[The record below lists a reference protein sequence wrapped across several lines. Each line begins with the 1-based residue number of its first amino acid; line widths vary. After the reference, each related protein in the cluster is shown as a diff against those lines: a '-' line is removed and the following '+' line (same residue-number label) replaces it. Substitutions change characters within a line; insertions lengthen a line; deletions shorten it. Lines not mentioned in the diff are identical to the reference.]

1 MLFAMFFGAG
11 NLIFPP
17 QLGVEAGTAYA
28 PAMAGFLST
37 AVLLPALA
45 VIAVSVSGNGIVDI
59 ASRAGKIFGLV
70 FSIAVY
76 LSIGALYAI
85 PRTANV
91 AFETG
96 VAGLAGTTS
105 AWALFAFTAAFFAVS
120 LWLSLRKGGIVDSLG
135 RWLTPALLILILAL
149 VVVGAMTLNAEPG
162 APTEKWAESPYTA
175 GFLEGYLTMDS
186 LAALVFGIVVI
197 DSLRSRGIRKQRQVV
212 TSSILSGVVA
222 VVLLGVVYL
231 GLGRL
236 GQGIEGEYT
245 NGALLLSDAANQ
257 SFGAAGAWVFAL
269 IVLLAC
275 LTTAVGLIAS
285 TAAFFSS
292 LTPRIGFR
300 AWAVGFTL
308 AGLLMSNLGLETI
321 IGIAIPLNVF
331 LYPMAVALVFL
342 TLLQAALPFKLTW
355 SYRIPV
361 GVAAVFALLDLA
373 RALGFEPSET
383 MPILGDLPLY
393 EQSLSWVIP
402 TAIALVVTICCAYPL
417 SRPDFKAG
425 KLLMGLCLFT
435 MYFSGGIIPTF
446 LWIRDLH
453 MLDTIWAIVLPTS
466 LSVYNMIVMRTY
478 FATSIPGDLRE
489 AAQLDGCGDFRFLY
503 SIVLPLSGPILAV
516 IALYYAVALWNGYF
530 NAMLYLRTK
539 TKLPLTMFL
548 RDILVLNQMTGLDA
562 GLDMEQMARAEE
574 RAQIMKYS
582 LIIVGSLPMMLIY
595 PFVQK
600 YFVKGV
606 MIGAV
611 KG

>member
-1 MLFAMFFGAG
+1 MMKATRIRKTAIRHTAG
-11 NLIFPP
+11 D
-17 QLGVEAGTAYA
+17 YA
-28 PAMAGFLST
+28 FL
-37 AVLLPALA
+37 
-45 VIAVSVSGNGIVDI
+45 
-59 ASRAGKIFGLV
+59 
-70 FSIAVY
+70 
-76 LSIGALYAI
+76 
-85 PRTANV
+85 
-91 AFETG
+91 AFD
-96 VAGLAGTTS
+96 
-105 AWALFAFTAAFFAVS
+105 W
-120 LWLSLRKGGIVDSLG
+120 
-135 RWLTPALLILILAL
+135 LILILFFLILAYPL
-149 VVVGAMTLNAEPG
+149 LYVIASSFSAMQITTLSLIP
-162 APTEKWAESPYTA
+162 KRIS
-175 GFLEGYLTMDS
+175 LEGYRAVIEYKYIWIGYANS
-186 LAALVFGIVVI
+186 LLYM
-197 DSLRSRGIRKQRQVV
+197 
-212 TSSILSGVVA
+212 T
-222 VVLLGVVYL
+222 LG
-231 GLGRL
+231 
-236 GQGIEGEYT
+236 
-245 NGALLLSDAANQ
+245 
-257 SFGAAGAWVFAL
+257 
-269 IVLLAC
+269 
-275 LTTAVGLIAS
+275 
-285 TAAFFSS
+285 
-292 LTPRIGFR
+292 
-300 AWAVGFTL
+300 
-308 AGLLMSNLGLETI
+308 
-321 IGIAIPLNVF
+321 
-331 LYPMAVALVFL
+331 
-342 TLLQAALPFKLTW
+342 
-355 SYRIPV
+355 
-361 GVAAVFALLDLA
+361 
-373 RALGFEPSET
+373 
-383 MPILGDLPLY
+383 
-393 EQSLSWVIP
+393 

-446 LWIRDLH
+446 LWIRDLG
-453 MLDTIWAIVLPTS
+453 MLDTLWAIVLPTS

>member
-1 MLFAMFFGAG
+1 MMKATRIRKTAIRHTAG
-11 NLIFPP
+11 D
-17 QLGVEAGTAYA
+17 YA
-28 PAMAGFLST
+28 FL
-37 AVLLPALA
+37 
-45 VIAVSVSGNGIVDI
+45 
-59 ASRAGKIFGLV
+59 
-70 FSIAVY
+70 
-76 LSIGALYAI
+76 
-85 PRTANV
+85 
-91 AFETG
+91 AFD
-96 VAGLAGTTS
+96 
-105 AWALFAFTAAFFAVS
+105 W
-120 LWLSLRKGGIVDSLG
+120 
-135 RWLTPALLILILAL
+135 LILILFFLILAYPL
-149 VVVGAMTLNAEPG
+149 LYVIASSFSAMQITTLSLIP
-162 APTEKWAESPYTA
+162 KKFS
-175 GFLEGYLTMDS
+175 LEGYRAVIEYKYIWIGYANS
-186 LAALVFGIVVI
+186 LLYM
-197 DSLRSRGIRKQRQVV
+197 
-212 TSSILSGVVA
+212 T
-222 VVLLGVVYL
+222 LG
-231 GLGRL
+231 
-236 GQGIEGEYT
+236 
-245 NGALLLSDAANQ
+245 
-257 SFGAAGAWVFAL
+257 
-269 IVLLAC
+269 
-275 LTTAVGLIAS
+275 
-285 TAAFFSS
+285 
-292 LTPRIGFR
+292 
-300 AWAVGFTL
+300 
-308 AGLLMSNLGLETI
+308 
-321 IGIAIPLNVF
+321 
-331 LYPMAVALVFL
+331 
-342 TLLQAALPFKLTW
+342 
-355 SYRIPV
+355 
-361 GVAAVFALLDLA
+361 
-373 RALGFEPSET
+373 
-383 MPILGDLPLY
+383 
-393 EQSLSWVIP
+393 

-539 TKLPLTMFL
+539 TRLPLTMFL

-582 LIIVGSLPMMLIY
+582 LIIVGSLPMMVIY

>member
-1 MLFAMFFGAG
+1 MMKATRIRKTAIRHTAG
-11 NLIFPP
+11 D
-17 QLGVEAGTAYA
+17 YA
-28 PAMAGFLST
+28 F
-37 AVLLPALA
+37 LA
-45 VIAVSVSGNGIVDI
+45 VD
-59 ASRAGKIFGLV
+59 
-70 FSIAVY
+70 
-76 LSIGALYAI
+76 
-85 PRTANV
+85 
-91 AFETG
+91 
-96 VAGLAGTTS
+96 
-105 AWALFAFTAAFFAVS
+105 W
-120 LWLSLRKGGIVDSLG
+120 
-135 RWLTPALLILILAL
+135 LILILFFLILAYPL
-149 VVVGAMTLNAEPG
+149 LYVIASSFSAMQITTLSLIP
-162 APTEKWAESPYTA
+162 KKFS
-175 GFLEGYLTMDS
+175 LEGYRAVIEYKYIWIGYANS
-186 LAALVFGIVVI
+186 LLYM
-197 DSLRSRGIRKQRQVV
+197 
-212 TSSILSGVVA
+212 T
-222 VVLLGVVYL
+222 LG
-231 GLGRL
+231 
-236 GQGIEGEYT
+236 
-245 NGALLLSDAANQ
+245 
-257 SFGAAGAWVFAL
+257 
-269 IVLLAC
+269 
-275 LTTAVGLIAS
+275 
-285 TAAFFSS
+285 
-292 LTPRIGFR
+292 
-300 AWAVGFTL
+300 
-308 AGLLMSNLGLETI
+308 
-321 IGIAIPLNVF
+321 
-331 LYPMAVALVFL
+331 
-342 TLLQAALPFKLTW
+342 
-355 SYRIPV
+355 
-361 GVAAVFALLDLA
+361 
-373 RALGFEPSET
+373 
-383 MPILGDLPLY
+383 
-393 EQSLSWVIP
+393 

-435 MYFSGGIIPTF
+435 MYFYGGIIPTF

-539 TKLPLTMFL
+539 TRLPLTMFL

>member
-1 MLFAMFFGAG
+1 MMKATRIRKSAIRHTAG
-11 NLIFPP
+11 D
-17 QLGVEAGTAYA
+17 YA
-28 PAMAGFLST
+28 F
-37 AVLLPALA
+37 LA
-45 VIAVSVSGNGIVDI
+45 VD
-59 ASRAGKIFGLV
+59 
-70 FSIAVY
+70 
-76 LSIGALYAI
+76 
-85 PRTANV
+85 
-91 AFETG
+91 
-96 VAGLAGTTS
+96 
-105 AWALFAFTAAFFAVS
+105 W
-120 LWLSLRKGGIVDSLG
+120 
-135 RWLTPALLILILAL
+135 LILILFFLILAYPL
-149 VVVGAMTLNAEPG
+149 LYVIASSFSAMQITTLSLIP
-162 APTEKWAESPYTA
+162 KRFS
-175 GFLEGYLTMDS
+175 LEGYRAVIEYKYIWIGYVNS
-186 LAALVFGIVVI
+186 L
-197 DSLRSRGIRKQRQVV
+197 
-212 TSSILSGVVA
+212 
-222 VVLLGVVYL
+222 
-231 GLGRL
+231 
-236 GQGIEGEYT
+236 
-245 NGALLLSDAANQ
+245 
-257 SFGAAGAWVFAL
+257 
-269 IVLLAC
+269 
-275 LTTAVGLIAS
+275 
-285 TAAFFSS
+285 
-292 LTPRIGFR
+292 
-300 AWAVGFTL
+300 
-308 AGLLMSNLGLETI
+308 
-321 IGIAIPLNVF
+321 
-331 LYPMAVALVFL
+331 LYM
-342 TLLQAALPFKLTW
+342 
-355 SYRIPV
+355 
-361 GVAAVFALLDLA
+361 
-373 RALGFEPSET
+373 ALG
-383 MPILGDLPLY
+383 
-393 EQSLSWVIP
+393 

-417 SRPDFKAG
+417 SRPDFKVG

>member
-1 MLFAMFFGAG
+1 MKATRIRHTAIRHTAG
-11 NLIFPP
+11 DY
-17 QLGVEAGTAYA
+17 V
-28 PAMAGFLST
+28 FL
-37 AVLLPALA
+37 
-45 VIAVSVSGNGIVDI
+45 
-59 ASRAGKIFGLV
+59 
-70 FSIAVY
+70 
-76 LSIGALYAI
+76 
-85 PRTANV
+85 
-91 AFETG
+91 
-96 VAGLAGTTS
+96 
-105 AWALFAFTAAFFAVS
+105 AAD
-120 LWLSLRKGGIVDSLG
+120 W
-135 RWLTPALLILILAL
+135 LILILFFLILAYPL
-149 VVVGAMTLNAEPG
+149 LYVIASSFSAMQITTLSLIP
-162 APTEKWAESPYTA
+162 KRFS
-175 GFLEGYLTMDS
+175 LEGYRAVIEYKYIWIGYVNS
-186 LAALVFGIVVI
+186 L
-197 DSLRSRGIRKQRQVV
+197 
-212 TSSILSGVVA
+212 
-222 VVLLGVVYL
+222 
-231 GLGRL
+231 
-236 GQGIEGEYT
+236 
-245 NGALLLSDAANQ
+245 
-257 SFGAAGAWVFAL
+257 
-269 IVLLAC
+269 
-275 LTTAVGLIAS
+275 
-285 TAAFFSS
+285 
-292 LTPRIGFR
+292 
-300 AWAVGFTL
+300 
-308 AGLLMSNLGLETI
+308 
-321 IGIAIPLNVF
+321 
-331 LYPMAVALVFL
+331 LYM
-342 TLLQAALPFKLTW
+342 
-355 SYRIPV
+355 
-361 GVAAVFALLDLA
+361 
-373 RALGFEPSET
+373 ALG
-383 MPILGDLPLY
+383 
-393 EQSLSWVIP
+393 

-539 TKLPLTMFL
+539 TRLPLTMFL

>member
-1 MLFAMFFGAG
+1 MMKATRIRKSAIRHTAG
-11 NLIFPP
+11 D
-17 QLGVEAGTAYA
+17 YA
-28 PAMAGFLST
+28 F
-37 AVLLPALA
+37 LA
-45 VIAVSVSGNGIVDI
+45 VD
-59 ASRAGKIFGLV
+59 
-70 FSIAVY
+70 
-76 LSIGALYAI
+76 
-85 PRTANV
+85 
-91 AFETG
+91 
-96 VAGLAGTTS
+96 
-105 AWALFAFTAAFFAVS
+105 W
-120 LWLSLRKGGIVDSLG
+120 
-135 RWLTPALLILILAL
+135 LILILFFLILAYPL
-149 VVVGAMTLNAEPG
+149 LYVIASSFSAMQITTLSLIP
-162 APTEKWAESPYTA
+162 KKIS
-175 GFLEGYLTMDS
+175 LEGYRAVIEYKYIWIGYANS
-186 LAALVFGIVVI
+186 LLYM
-197 DSLRSRGIRKQRQVV
+197 
-212 TSSILSGVVA
+212 
-222 VVLLGVVYL
+222 VLG
-231 GLGRL
+231 
-236 GQGIEGEYT
+236 
-245 NGALLLSDAANQ
+245 
-257 SFGAAGAWVFAL
+257 
-269 IVLLAC
+269 
-275 LTTAVGLIAS
+275 
-285 TAAFFSS
+285 
-292 LTPRIGFR
+292 
-300 AWAVGFTL
+300 
-308 AGLLMSNLGLETI
+308 
-321 IGIAIPLNVF
+321 
-331 LYPMAVALVFL
+331 
-342 TLLQAALPFKLTW
+342 
-355 SYRIPV
+355 
-361 GVAAVFALLDLA
+361 
-373 RALGFEPSET
+373 
-383 MPILGDLPLY
+383 
-393 EQSLSWVIP
+393 

-530 NAMLYLRTK
+530 NATLYLRTK

>member
-1 MLFAMFFGAG
+1 MMKATRIRNSAIRHTAG
-11 NLIFPP
+11 DHAF
-17 QLGVEAGTAYA
+17 
-28 PAMAGFLST
+28 
-37 AVLLPALA
+37 LA
-45 VIAVSVSGNGIVDI
+45 VD
-59 ASRAGKIFGLV
+59 
-70 FSIAVY
+70 
-76 LSIGALYAI
+76 
-85 PRTANV
+85 
-91 AFETG
+91 
-96 VAGLAGTTS
+96 
-105 AWALFAFTAAFFAVS
+105 W
-120 LWLSLRKGGIVDSLG
+120 
-135 RWLTPALLILILAL
+135 LILILFFLILAYPL
-149 VVVGAMTLNAEPG
+149 LYVIASSFSAMQITTLSLIP
-162 APTEKWAESPYTA
+162 KRIS
-175 GFLEGYLTMDS
+175 LEGYRAVIEYKYIWIGYANS
-186 LAALVFGIVVI
+186 LLYM
-197 DSLRSRGIRKQRQVV
+197 
-212 TSSILSGVVA
+212 
-222 VVLLGVVYL
+222 VLG
-231 GLGRL
+231 
-236 GQGIEGEYT
+236 
-245 NGALLLSDAANQ
+245 
-257 SFGAAGAWVFAL
+257 
-269 IVLLAC
+269 
-275 LTTAVGLIAS
+275 
-285 TAAFFSS
+285 
-292 LTPRIGFR
+292 
-300 AWAVGFTL
+300 
-308 AGLLMSNLGLETI
+308 
-321 IGIAIPLNVF
+321 
-331 LYPMAVALVFL
+331 
-342 TLLQAALPFKLTW
+342 
-355 SYRIPV
+355 
-361 GVAAVFALLDLA
+361 
-373 RALGFEPSET
+373 
-383 MPILGDLPLY
+383 
-393 EQSLSWVIP
+393 

>member
-1 MLFAMFFGAG
+1 MMKATRIRKSAIRHTAG
-11 NLIFPP
+11 D
-17 QLGVEAGTAYA
+17 YA
-28 PAMAGFLST
+28 F
-37 AVLLPALA
+37 LA
-45 VIAVSVSGNGIVDI
+45 VD
-59 ASRAGKIFGLV
+59 
-70 FSIAVY
+70 
-76 LSIGALYAI
+76 
-85 PRTANV
+85 
-91 AFETG
+91 
-96 VAGLAGTTS
+96 
-105 AWALFAFTAAFFAVS
+105 W
-120 LWLSLRKGGIVDSLG
+120 
-135 RWLTPALLILILAL
+135 LILILFFLILAYPL
-149 VVVGAMTLNAEPG
+149 LYVIASSFSAMQITTLSLIP
-162 APTEKWAESPYTA
+162 KKIS
-175 GFLEGYLTMDS
+175 LEGYRAVIEYKYIWIGYANS
-186 LAALVFGIVVI
+186 LLYM
-197 DSLRSRGIRKQRQVV
+197 
-212 TSSILSGVVA
+212 
-222 VVLLGVVYL
+222 VLG
-231 GLGRL
+231 
-236 GQGIEGEYT
+236 
-245 NGALLLSDAANQ
+245 
-257 SFGAAGAWVFAL
+257 
-269 IVLLAC
+269 
-275 LTTAVGLIAS
+275 
-285 TAAFFSS
+285 
-292 LTPRIGFR
+292 
-300 AWAVGFTL
+300 
-308 AGLLMSNLGLETI
+308 
-321 IGIAIPLNVF
+321 
-331 LYPMAVALVFL
+331 
-342 TLLQAALPFKLTW
+342 
-355 SYRIPV
+355 
-361 GVAAVFALLDLA
+361 
-373 RALGFEPSET
+373 
-383 MPILGDLPLY
+383 
-393 EQSLSWVIP
+393 

-539 TKLPLTMFL
+539 TRLPLTMFL

>member
-1 MLFAMFFGAG
+1 MMKATRIRKSAIRHTAG
-11 NLIFPP
+11 D
-17 QLGVEAGTAYA
+17 YA
-28 PAMAGFLST
+28 F
-37 AVLLPALA
+37 LA
-45 VIAVSVSGNGIVDI
+45 VD
-59 ASRAGKIFGLV
+59 
-70 FSIAVY
+70 
-76 LSIGALYAI
+76 
-85 PRTANV
+85 
-91 AFETG
+91 
-96 VAGLAGTTS
+96 
-105 AWALFAFTAAFFAVS
+105 W
-120 LWLSLRKGGIVDSLG
+120 
-135 RWLTPALLILILAL
+135 LILILFFLILAYPL
-149 VVVGAMTLNAEPG
+149 LYVIASSFSAMQITTLSLIP
-162 APTEKWAESPYTA
+162 KRIS
-175 GFLEGYLTMDS
+175 LEGYRAVIEYKYIWIGYANSLLYMTM
-186 LAALVFGIVVI
+186 G
-197 DSLRSRGIRKQRQVV
+197 
-212 TSSILSGVVA
+212 
-222 VVLLGVVYL
+222 
-231 GLGRL
+231 
-236 GQGIEGEYT
+236 
-245 NGALLLSDAANQ
+245 
-257 SFGAAGAWVFAL
+257 
-269 IVLLAC
+269 
-275 LTTAVGLIAS
+275 
-285 TAAFFSS
+285 
-292 LTPRIGFR
+292 
-300 AWAVGFTL
+300 
-308 AGLLMSNLGLETI
+308 
-321 IGIAIPLNVF
+321 
-331 LYPMAVALVFL
+331 
-342 TLLQAALPFKLTW
+342 
-355 SYRIPV
+355 
-361 GVAAVFALLDLA
+361 
-373 RALGFEPSET
+373 
-383 MPILGDLPLY
+383 
-393 EQSLSWVIP
+393 

-446 LWIRDLH
+446 LWIRDLG
-453 MLDTIWAIVLPTS
+453 MLDTLWAIVLPTS

>member
-1 MLFAMFFGAG
+1 MMKATRIRKSAIRHSAG
-11 NLIFPP
+11 D
-17 QLGVEAGTAYA
+17 YA
-28 PAMAGFLST
+28 F
-37 AVLLPALA
+37 LA
-45 VIAVSVSGNGIVDI
+45 VD
-59 ASRAGKIFGLV
+59 
-70 FSIAVY
+70 
-76 LSIGALYAI
+76 
-85 PRTANV
+85 
-91 AFETG
+91 
-96 VAGLAGTTS
+96 
-105 AWALFAFTAAFFAVS
+105 W
-120 LWLSLRKGGIVDSLG
+120 
-135 RWLTPALLILILAL
+135 LILILFFLILAYPL
-149 VVVGAMTLNAEPG
+149 LYVIASSFSAMQITTLSLIP
-162 APTEKWAESPYTA
+162 KRIS
-175 GFLEGYLTMDS
+175 LEGYRAVIEYKYIWIGYANSLLYMTM
-186 LAALVFGIVVI
+186 G
-197 DSLRSRGIRKQRQVV
+197 
-212 TSSILSGVVA
+212 
-222 VVLLGVVYL
+222 
-231 GLGRL
+231 
-236 GQGIEGEYT
+236 
-245 NGALLLSDAANQ
+245 
-257 SFGAAGAWVFAL
+257 
-269 IVLLAC
+269 
-275 LTTAVGLIAS
+275 
-285 TAAFFSS
+285 
-292 LTPRIGFR
+292 
-300 AWAVGFTL
+300 
-308 AGLLMSNLGLETI
+308 
-321 IGIAIPLNVF
+321 
-331 LYPMAVALVFL
+331 
-342 TLLQAALPFKLTW
+342 
-355 SYRIPV
+355 
-361 GVAAVFALLDLA
+361 
-373 RALGFEPSET
+373 
-383 MPILGDLPLY
+383 
-393 EQSLSWVIP
+393 

-453 MLDTIWAIVLPTS
+453 MLDTLWAIVLPTS

-489 AAQLDGCGDFRFLY
+489 AAQLDGCGDFRFLV

>member
-1 MLFAMFFGAG
+1 MKATRIRHTAIRHTAG
-11 NLIFPP
+11 DY
-17 QLGVEAGTAYA
+17 V
-28 PAMAGFLST
+28 FL
-37 AVLLPALA
+37 
-45 VIAVSVSGNGIVDI
+45 
-59 ASRAGKIFGLV
+59 
-70 FSIAVY
+70 
-76 LSIGALYAI
+76 
-85 PRTANV
+85 
-91 AFETG
+91 
-96 VAGLAGTTS
+96 
-105 AWALFAFTAAFFAVS
+105 AAD
-120 LWLSLRKGGIVDSLG
+120 W
-135 RWLTPALLILILAL
+135 LILILFFLILAYPL
-149 VVVGAMTLNAEPG
+149 LYVIASSFSAMQITTLSLIP
-162 APTEKWAESPYTA
+162 KRIS
-175 GFLEGYLTMDS
+175 LEGYRAVIEYKYIWIGYVNS
-186 LAALVFGIVVI
+186 L
-197 DSLRSRGIRKQRQVV
+197 
-212 TSSILSGVVA
+212 
-222 VVLLGVVYL
+222 
-231 GLGRL
+231 
-236 GQGIEGEYT
+236 
-245 NGALLLSDAANQ
+245 
-257 SFGAAGAWVFAL
+257 
-269 IVLLAC
+269 
-275 LTTAVGLIAS
+275 
-285 TAAFFSS
+285 
-292 LTPRIGFR
+292 
-300 AWAVGFTL
+300 
-308 AGLLMSNLGLETI
+308 
-321 IGIAIPLNVF
+321 
-331 LYPMAVALVFL
+331 LYM
-342 TLLQAALPFKLTW
+342 
-355 SYRIPV
+355 
-361 GVAAVFALLDLA
+361 
-373 RALGFEPSET
+373 ALG
-383 MPILGDLPLY
+383 
-393 EQSLSWVIP
+393 

>member
-1 MLFAMFFGAG
+1 MMKATRIRKTAIRHTAG
-11 NLIFPP
+11 D
-17 QLGVEAGTAYA
+17 YA
-28 PAMAGFLST
+28 FL
-37 AVLLPALA
+37 
-45 VIAVSVSGNGIVDI
+45 
-59 ASRAGKIFGLV
+59 
-70 FSIAVY
+70 
-76 LSIGALYAI
+76 
-85 PRTANV
+85 
-91 AFETG
+91 AFD
-96 VAGLAGTTS
+96 
-105 AWALFAFTAAFFAVS
+105 W
-120 LWLSLRKGGIVDSLG
+120 
-135 RWLTPALLILILAL
+135 LILILFFLILAYPL
-149 VVVGAMTLNAEPG
+149 LYVIASSFSAMQITTLSLIP
-162 APTEKWAESPYTA
+162 KKFS
-175 GFLEGYLTMDS
+175 LEGYRAVIEYKYIWIGYANS
-186 LAALVFGIVVI
+186 LLYM
-197 DSLRSRGIRKQRQVV
+197 
-212 TSSILSGVVA
+212 T
-222 VVLLGVVYL
+222 LG
-231 GLGRL
+231 
-236 GQGIEGEYT
+236 
-245 NGALLLSDAANQ
+245 
-257 SFGAAGAWVFAL
+257 
-269 IVLLAC
+269 
-275 LTTAVGLIAS
+275 
-285 TAAFFSS
+285 
-292 LTPRIGFR
+292 
-300 AWAVGFTL
+300 
-308 AGLLMSNLGLETI
+308 
-321 IGIAIPLNVF
+321 
-331 LYPMAVALVFL
+331 
-342 TLLQAALPFKLTW
+342 
-355 SYRIPV
+355 
-361 GVAAVFALLDLA
+361 
-373 RALGFEPSET
+373 
-383 MPILGDLPLY
+383 
-393 EQSLSWVIP
+393 

-582 LIIVGSLPMMLIY
+582 LIIVGSLPMMVIY

>member
-1 MLFAMFFGAG
+1 MMKATRIRKTAIRHTAG
-11 NLIFPP
+11 D
-17 QLGVEAGTAYA
+17 YA
-28 PAMAGFLST
+28 FL
-37 AVLLPALA
+37 
-45 VIAVSVSGNGIVDI
+45 
-59 ASRAGKIFGLV
+59 
-70 FSIAVY
+70 
-76 LSIGALYAI
+76 
-85 PRTANV
+85 
-91 AFETG
+91 AFD
-96 VAGLAGTTS
+96 
-105 AWALFAFTAAFFAVS
+105 W
-120 LWLSLRKGGIVDSLG
+120 
-135 RWLTPALLILILAL
+135 LILILFFLILAYPL
-149 VVVGAMTLNAEPG
+149 LYVIASSFSAMQITTLSLIP
-162 APTEKWAESPYTA
+162 KKFS
-175 GFLEGYLTMDS
+175 LEGYRAVIEYKYIWIGYANS
-186 LAALVFGIVVI
+186 LLYM
-197 DSLRSRGIRKQRQVV
+197 
-212 TSSILSGVVA
+212 T
-222 VVLLGVVYL
+222 LG
-231 GLGRL
+231 
-236 GQGIEGEYT
+236 
-245 NGALLLSDAANQ
+245 
-257 SFGAAGAWVFAL
+257 
-269 IVLLAC
+269 
-275 LTTAVGLIAS
+275 
-285 TAAFFSS
+285 
-292 LTPRIGFR
+292 
-300 AWAVGFTL
+300 
-308 AGLLMSNLGLETI
+308 
-321 IGIAIPLNVF
+321 
-331 LYPMAVALVFL
+331 
-342 TLLQAALPFKLTW
+342 
-355 SYRIPV
+355 
-361 GVAAVFALLDLA
+361 
-373 RALGFEPSET
+373 
-383 MPILGDLPLY
+383 
-393 EQSLSWVIP
+393 

-539 TKLPLTMFL
+539 TRLPLTMFL

>member
-1 MLFAMFFGAG
+1 MMKATRIRKTAIRHTAG
-11 NLIFPP
+11 D
-17 QLGVEAGTAYA
+17 YA
-28 PAMAGFLST
+28 FL
-37 AVLLPALA
+37 
-45 VIAVSVSGNGIVDI
+45 
-59 ASRAGKIFGLV
+59 
-70 FSIAVY
+70 
-76 LSIGALYAI
+76 
-85 PRTANV
+85 
-91 AFETG
+91 AFD
-96 VAGLAGTTS
+96 
-105 AWALFAFTAAFFAVS
+105 W
-120 LWLSLRKGGIVDSLG
+120 
-135 RWLTPALLILILAL
+135 LILILFFLILAYPL
-149 VVVGAMTLNAEPG
+149 LYVIASSFSAMQITTLSLIP
-162 APTEKWAESPYTA
+162 KKFS
-175 GFLEGYLTMDS
+175 LEGYRAVIEYKYIWIGYVNS
-186 LAALVFGIVVI
+186 L
-197 DSLRSRGIRKQRQVV
+197 
-212 TSSILSGVVA
+212 
-222 VVLLGVVYL
+222 
-231 GLGRL
+231 
-236 GQGIEGEYT
+236 
-245 NGALLLSDAANQ
+245 
-257 SFGAAGAWVFAL
+257 
-269 IVLLAC
+269 
-275 LTTAVGLIAS
+275 
-285 TAAFFSS
+285 
-292 LTPRIGFR
+292 
-300 AWAVGFTL
+300 
-308 AGLLMSNLGLETI
+308 
-321 IGIAIPLNVF
+321 
-331 LYPMAVALVFL
+331 LYM
-342 TLLQAALPFKLTW
+342 
-355 SYRIPV
+355 
-361 GVAAVFALLDLA
+361 
-373 RALGFEPSET
+373 ALG
-383 MPILGDLPLY
+383 
-393 EQSLSWVIP
+393 

-446 LWIRDLH
+446 LWIRDLG
-453 MLDTIWAIVLPTS
+453 MLDTLWAIVLPTS

>member
-1 MLFAMFFGAG
+1 MMKATRIHKSAIRHTAG
-11 NLIFPP
+11 D
-17 QLGVEAGTAYA
+17 YA
-28 PAMAGFLST
+28 F
-37 AVLLPALA
+37 LA
-45 VIAVSVSGNGIVDI
+45 VD
-59 ASRAGKIFGLV
+59 
-70 FSIAVY
+70 
-76 LSIGALYAI
+76 
-85 PRTANV
+85 
-91 AFETG
+91 
-96 VAGLAGTTS
+96 
-105 AWALFAFTAAFFAVS
+105 W
-120 LWLSLRKGGIVDSLG
+120 
-135 RWLTPALLILILAL
+135 LILILFFLILAYPL
-149 VVVGAMTLNAEPG
+149 LYVIASSFSAMQITTLSLIP
-162 APTEKWAESPYTA
+162 KRIS
-175 GFLEGYLTMDS
+175 LEGYRAVIEYKYIWIGYANS
-186 LAALVFGIVVI
+186 LLYM
-197 DSLRSRGIRKQRQVV
+197 
-212 TSSILSGVVA
+212 
-222 VVLLGVVYL
+222 VLG
-231 GLGRL
+231 
-236 GQGIEGEYT
+236 
-245 NGALLLSDAANQ
+245 
-257 SFGAAGAWVFAL
+257 
-269 IVLLAC
+269 
-275 LTTAVGLIAS
+275 
-285 TAAFFSS
+285 
-292 LTPRIGFR
+292 
-300 AWAVGFTL
+300 
-308 AGLLMSNLGLETI
+308 
-321 IGIAIPLNVF
+321 
-331 LYPMAVALVFL
+331 
-342 TLLQAALPFKLTW
+342 
-355 SYRIPV
+355 
-361 GVAAVFALLDLA
+361 
-373 RALGFEPSET
+373 
-383 MPILGDLPLY
+383 
-393 EQSLSWVIP
+393 

>member
-1 MLFAMFFGAG
+1 MMKATRIRKTAIRHTAG
-11 NLIFPP
+11 D
-17 QLGVEAGTAYA
+17 YA
-28 PAMAGFLST
+28 FL
-37 AVLLPALA
+37 
-45 VIAVSVSGNGIVDI
+45 
-59 ASRAGKIFGLV
+59 
-70 FSIAVY
+70 
-76 LSIGALYAI
+76 
-85 PRTANV
+85 
-91 AFETG
+91 AFD
-96 VAGLAGTTS
+96 
-105 AWALFAFTAAFFAVS
+105 W
-120 LWLSLRKGGIVDSLG
+120 
-135 RWLTPALLILILAL
+135 LILILFFLILAYPL
-149 VVVGAMTLNAEPG
+149 LYVIASSFSAMQITTLSLIP
-162 APTEKWAESPYTA
+162 KRFS
-175 GFLEGYLTMDS
+175 LEGYRAVIEYKYIWIGYVNS
-186 LAALVFGIVVI
+186 L
-197 DSLRSRGIRKQRQVV
+197 
-212 TSSILSGVVA
+212 
-222 VVLLGVVYL
+222 
-231 GLGRL
+231 
-236 GQGIEGEYT
+236 
-245 NGALLLSDAANQ
+245 
-257 SFGAAGAWVFAL
+257 
-269 IVLLAC
+269 
-275 LTTAVGLIAS
+275 
-285 TAAFFSS
+285 
-292 LTPRIGFR
+292 
-300 AWAVGFTL
+300 
-308 AGLLMSNLGLETI
+308 
-321 IGIAIPLNVF
+321 
-331 LYPMAVALVFL
+331 LYM
-342 TLLQAALPFKLTW
+342 
-355 SYRIPV
+355 
-361 GVAAVFALLDLA
+361 
-373 RALGFEPSET
+373 ALG
-383 MPILGDLPLY
+383 
-393 EQSLSWVIP
+393 

>member
-1 MLFAMFFGAG
+1 MMKATRIRKSAIRHTAG
-11 NLIFPP
+11 D
-17 QLGVEAGTAYA
+17 YA
-28 PAMAGFLST
+28 F
-37 AVLLPALA
+37 LA
-45 VIAVSVSGNGIVDI
+45 VD
-59 ASRAGKIFGLV
+59 
-70 FSIAVY
+70 
-76 LSIGALYAI
+76 
-85 PRTANV
+85 
-91 AFETG
+91 
-96 VAGLAGTTS
+96 
-105 AWALFAFTAAFFAVS
+105 W
-120 LWLSLRKGGIVDSLG
+120 
-135 RWLTPALLILILAL
+135 LILILFFLILAYPL
-149 VVVGAMTLNAEPG
+149 LYVIASSFSAMQITTLSLIP
-162 APTEKWAESPYTA
+162 KKFS
-175 GFLEGYLTMDS
+175 LEGYRAVIEYKYIWIGYANS
-186 LAALVFGIVVI
+186 LLYM
-197 DSLRSRGIRKQRQVV
+197 
-212 TSSILSGVVA
+212 T
-222 VVLLGVVYL
+222 LG
-231 GLGRL
+231 
-236 GQGIEGEYT
+236 
-245 NGALLLSDAANQ
+245 
-257 SFGAAGAWVFAL
+257 
-269 IVLLAC
+269 
-275 LTTAVGLIAS
+275 
-285 TAAFFSS
+285 
-292 LTPRIGFR
+292 
-300 AWAVGFTL
+300 
-308 AGLLMSNLGLETI
+308 
-321 IGIAIPLNVF
+321 
-331 LYPMAVALVFL
+331 
-342 TLLQAALPFKLTW
+342 
-355 SYRIPV
+355 
-361 GVAAVFALLDLA
+361 
-373 RALGFEPSET
+373 
-383 MPILGDLPLY
+383 
-393 EQSLSWVIP
+393 

>member
-1 MLFAMFFGAG
+1 MKATRIRHTAIRHTAG
-11 NLIFPP
+11 D
-17 QLGVEAGTAYA
+17 YA
-28 PAMAGFLST
+28 FL
-37 AVLLPALA
+37 
-45 VIAVSVSGNGIVDI
+45 
-59 ASRAGKIFGLV
+59 
-70 FSIAVY
+70 
-76 LSIGALYAI
+76 
-85 PRTANV
+85 
-91 AFETG
+91 AFD
-96 VAGLAGTTS
+96 
-105 AWALFAFTAAFFAVS
+105 W
-120 LWLSLRKGGIVDSLG
+120 
-135 RWLTPALLILILAL
+135 LILILFFLILAYPL
-149 VVVGAMTLNAEPG
+149 LYVIASSFSAMQITTLSLIP
-162 APTEKWAESPYTA
+162 KKFS
-175 GFLEGYLTMDS
+175 LEGYRAVIEYKYIWIGYANS
-186 LAALVFGIVVI
+186 LLYM
-197 DSLRSRGIRKQRQVV
+197 
-212 TSSILSGVVA
+212 T
-222 VVLLGVVYL
+222 LG
-231 GLGRL
+231 
-236 GQGIEGEYT
+236 
-245 NGALLLSDAANQ
+245 
-257 SFGAAGAWVFAL
+257 
-269 IVLLAC
+269 
-275 LTTAVGLIAS
+275 
-285 TAAFFSS
+285 
-292 LTPRIGFR
+292 
-300 AWAVGFTL
+300 
-308 AGLLMSNLGLETI
+308 
-321 IGIAIPLNVF
+321 
-331 LYPMAVALVFL
+331 
-342 TLLQAALPFKLTW
+342 
-355 SYRIPV
+355 
-361 GVAAVFALLDLA
+361 
-373 RALGFEPSET
+373 
-383 MPILGDLPLY
+383 
-393 EQSLSWVIP
+393 

-446 LWIRDLH
+446 LWIRDLG
-453 MLDTIWAIVLPTS
+453 MLDTLWAIVLPTS

>member
-1 MLFAMFFGAG
+1 M
-11 NLIFPP
+11 
-17 QLGVEAGTAYA
+17 
-28 PAMAGFLST
+28 
-37 AVLLPALA
+37 
-45 VIAVSVSGNGIVDI
+45 
-59 ASRAGKIFGLV
+59 
-70 FSIAVY
+70 
-76 LSIGALYAI
+76 
-85 PRTANV
+85 
-91 AFETG
+91 
-96 VAGLAGTTS
+96 
-105 AWALFAFTAAFFAVS
+105 
-120 LWLSLRKGGIVDSLG
+120 
-135 RWLTPALLILILAL
+135 
-149 VVVGAMTLNAEPG
+149 
-162 APTEKWAESPYTA
+162 
-175 GFLEGYLTMDS
+175 
-186 LAALVFGIVVI
+186 
-197 DSLRSRGIRKQRQVV
+197 
-212 TSSILSGVVA
+212 
-222 VVLLGVVYL
+222 
-231 GLGRL
+231 
-236 GQGIEGEYT
+236 
-245 NGALLLSDAANQ
+245 
-257 SFGAAGAWVFAL
+257 
-269 IVLLAC
+269 
-275 LTTAVGLIAS
+275 
-285 TAAFFSS
+285 
-292 LTPRIGFR
+292 
-300 AWAVGFTL
+300 
-308 AGLLMSNLGLETI
+308 
-321 IGIAIPLNVF
+321 
-331 LYPMAVALVFL
+331 
-342 TLLQAALPFKLTW
+342 
-355 SYRIPV
+355 
-361 GVAAVFALLDLA
+361 
-373 RALGFEPSET
+373 ALG
-383 MPILGDLPLY
+383 
-393 EQSLSWVIP
+393 

-417 SRPDFKAG
+417 SRPDFKVG

>member
-1 MLFAMFFGAG
+1 MMKATRIRKSAIRHTAG
-11 NLIFPP
+11 D
-17 QLGVEAGTAYA
+17 YA
-28 PAMAGFLST
+28 F
-37 AVLLPALA
+37 LA
-45 VIAVSVSGNGIVDI
+45 VD
-59 ASRAGKIFGLV
+59 
-70 FSIAVY
+70 
-76 LSIGALYAI
+76 
-85 PRTANV
+85 
-91 AFETG
+91 
-96 VAGLAGTTS
+96 
-105 AWALFAFTAAFFAVS
+105 W
-120 LWLSLRKGGIVDSLG
+120 
-135 RWLTPALLILILAL
+135 LILILFFLILAYPL
-149 VVVGAMTLNAEPG
+149 LYVIASSFSAMQITTLSLIP
-162 APTEKWAESPYTA
+162 KKIS
-175 GFLEGYLTMDS
+175 LEGYRAVIEYKYIWIGYANS
-186 LAALVFGIVVI
+186 LLYM
-197 DSLRSRGIRKQRQVV
+197 
-212 TSSILSGVVA
+212 
-222 VVLLGVVYL
+222 VLG
-231 GLGRL
+231 
-236 GQGIEGEYT
+236 
-245 NGALLLSDAANQ
+245 
-257 SFGAAGAWVFAL
+257 
-269 IVLLAC
+269 
-275 LTTAVGLIAS
+275 
-285 TAAFFSS
+285 
-292 LTPRIGFR
+292 
-300 AWAVGFTL
+300 
-308 AGLLMSNLGLETI
+308 
-321 IGIAIPLNVF
+321 
-331 LYPMAVALVFL
+331 
-342 TLLQAALPFKLTW
+342 
-355 SYRIPV
+355 
-361 GVAAVFALLDLA
+361 
-373 RALGFEPSET
+373 
-383 MPILGDLPLY
+383 
-393 EQSLSWVIP
+393 

>member
-1 MLFAMFFGAG
+1 MKATRIRHTAIRHTAG
-11 NLIFPP
+11 DY
-17 QLGVEAGTAYA
+17 V
-28 PAMAGFLST
+28 FL
-37 AVLLPALA
+37 
-45 VIAVSVSGNGIVDI
+45 
-59 ASRAGKIFGLV
+59 
-70 FSIAVY
+70 
-76 LSIGALYAI
+76 
-85 PRTANV
+85 
-91 AFETG
+91 
-96 VAGLAGTTS
+96 
-105 AWALFAFTAAFFAVS
+105 AAD
-120 LWLSLRKGGIVDSLG
+120 W
-135 RWLTPALLILILAL
+135 LILILFFLILAYPL
-149 VVVGAMTLNAEPG
+149 LYVIASSFSAMQITTLSLIP
-162 APTEKWAESPYTA
+162 KKIS
-175 GFLEGYLTMDS
+175 LEGYRAVIEYKYIWIGYANS
-186 LAALVFGIVVI
+186 LLYM
-197 DSLRSRGIRKQRQVV
+197 
-212 TSSILSGVVA
+212 T
-222 VVLLGVVYL
+222 LG
-231 GLGRL
+231 
-236 GQGIEGEYT
+236 
-245 NGALLLSDAANQ
+245 
-257 SFGAAGAWVFAL
+257 
-269 IVLLAC
+269 
-275 LTTAVGLIAS
+275 
-285 TAAFFSS
+285 
-292 LTPRIGFR
+292 
-300 AWAVGFTL
+300 
-308 AGLLMSNLGLETI
+308 
-321 IGIAIPLNVF
+321 
-331 LYPMAVALVFL
+331 
-342 TLLQAALPFKLTW
+342 
-355 SYRIPV
+355 
-361 GVAAVFALLDLA
+361 
-373 RALGFEPSET
+373 
-383 MPILGDLPLY
+383 
-393 EQSLSWVIP
+393 

-446 LWIRDLH
+446 LWIRDLG
-453 MLDTIWAIVLPTS
+453 MLDTLWAIVLPTS

>member
-1 MLFAMFFGAG
+1 MMKATRIRKSAIRHTAG
-11 NLIFPP
+11 D
-17 QLGVEAGTAYA
+17 YA
-28 PAMAGFLST
+28 F
-37 AVLLPALA
+37 LA
-45 VIAVSVSGNGIVDI
+45 VD
-59 ASRAGKIFGLV
+59 
-70 FSIAVY
+70 
-76 LSIGALYAI
+76 
-85 PRTANV
+85 
-91 AFETG
+91 
-96 VAGLAGTTS
+96 
-105 AWALFAFTAAFFAVS
+105 W
-120 LWLSLRKGGIVDSLG
+120 
-135 RWLTPALLILILAL
+135 LILILFFLILAYPL
-149 VVVGAMTLNAEPG
+149 LYVIASSFSAMQITTLSLIP
-162 APTEKWAESPYTA
+162 KKFS
-175 GFLEGYLTMDS
+175 LEGYRAVIEYKYIWIGYANS
-186 LAALVFGIVVI
+186 LLYM
-197 DSLRSRGIRKQRQVV
+197 
-212 TSSILSGVVA
+212 T
-222 VVLLGVVYL
+222 LG
-231 GLGRL
+231 
-236 GQGIEGEYT
+236 
-245 NGALLLSDAANQ
+245 
-257 SFGAAGAWVFAL
+257 
-269 IVLLAC
+269 
-275 LTTAVGLIAS
+275 
-285 TAAFFSS
+285 
-292 LTPRIGFR
+292 
-300 AWAVGFTL
+300 
-308 AGLLMSNLGLETI
+308 
-321 IGIAIPLNVF
+321 
-331 LYPMAVALVFL
+331 
-342 TLLQAALPFKLTW
+342 
-355 SYRIPV
+355 
-361 GVAAVFALLDLA
+361 
-373 RALGFEPSET
+373 
-383 MPILGDLPLY
+383 
-393 EQSLSWVIP
+393 

-446 LWIRDLH
+446 LWIRDLG
-453 MLDTIWAIVLPTS
+453 MLDTLWAIVLPTS

>member
-1 MLFAMFFGAG
+1 M
-11 NLIFPP
+11 
-17 QLGVEAGTAYA
+17 
-28 PAMAGFLST
+28 
-37 AVLLPALA
+37 
-45 VIAVSVSGNGIVDI
+45 I
-59 ASRAGKIFGLV
+59 ASRIRHTAIRHTAGDYV
-70 FSIAVY
+70 F
-76 LSIGALYAI
+76 
-85 PRTANV
+85 
-91 AFETG
+91 
-96 VAGLAGTTS
+96 LA
-105 AWALFAFTAAFFAVS
+105 ADW
-120 LWLSLRKGGIVDSLG
+120 
-135 RWLTPALLILILAL
+135 LILILFFLILAYPL
-149 VVVGAMTLNAEPG
+149 LYVIASSFSAMQITTLSLIP
-162 APTEKWAESPYTA
+162 KRFS
-175 GFLEGYLTMDS
+175 LEGYRAVIEYKYIWIGYANS
-186 LAALVFGIVVI
+186 LLYM
-197 DSLRSRGIRKQRQVV
+197 
-212 TSSILSGVVA
+212 
-222 VVLLGVVYL
+222 VLG
-231 GLGRL
+231 
-236 GQGIEGEYT
+236 
-245 NGALLLSDAANQ
+245 
-257 SFGAAGAWVFAL
+257 
-269 IVLLAC
+269 
-275 LTTAVGLIAS
+275 
-285 TAAFFSS
+285 
-292 LTPRIGFR
+292 
-300 AWAVGFTL
+300 
-308 AGLLMSNLGLETI
+308 
-321 IGIAIPLNVF
+321 
-331 LYPMAVALVFL
+331 
-342 TLLQAALPFKLTW
+342 
-355 SYRIPV
+355 
-361 GVAAVFALLDLA
+361 
-373 RALGFEPSET
+373 
-383 MPILGDLPLY
+383 
-393 EQSLSWVIP
+393 

-539 TKLPLTMFL
+539 TRLPLTMFL

>member
-1 MLFAMFFGAG
+1 MMKATRIRKTAIRHTAG
-11 NLIFPP
+11 D
-17 QLGVEAGTAYA
+17 YA
-28 PAMAGFLST
+28 FL
-37 AVLLPALA
+37 
-45 VIAVSVSGNGIVDI
+45 
-59 ASRAGKIFGLV
+59 
-70 FSIAVY
+70 
-76 LSIGALYAI
+76 
-85 PRTANV
+85 
-91 AFETG
+91 AFD
-96 VAGLAGTTS
+96 
-105 AWALFAFTAAFFAVS
+105 W
-120 LWLSLRKGGIVDSLG
+120 
-135 RWLTPALLILILAL
+135 LILILFFLILAYPL
-149 VVVGAMTLNAEPG
+149 LYVISSSFSAMQITTLSLIP
-162 APTEKWAESPYTA
+162 KKFS
-175 GFLEGYLTMDS
+175 LEGYRAVIEYKYIWIGYANS
-186 LAALVFGIVVI
+186 LLYM
-197 DSLRSRGIRKQRQVV
+197 
-212 TSSILSGVVA
+212 T
-222 VVLLGVVYL
+222 LG
-231 GLGRL
+231 
-236 GQGIEGEYT
+236 
-245 NGALLLSDAANQ
+245 
-257 SFGAAGAWVFAL
+257 
-269 IVLLAC
+269 
-275 LTTAVGLIAS
+275 
-285 TAAFFSS
+285 
-292 LTPRIGFR
+292 
-300 AWAVGFTL
+300 
-308 AGLLMSNLGLETI
+308 
-321 IGIAIPLNVF
+321 
-331 LYPMAVALVFL
+331 
-342 TLLQAALPFKLTW
+342 
-355 SYRIPV
+355 
-361 GVAAVFALLDLA
+361 
-373 RALGFEPSET
+373 
-383 MPILGDLPLY
+383 
-393 EQSLSWVIP
+393 